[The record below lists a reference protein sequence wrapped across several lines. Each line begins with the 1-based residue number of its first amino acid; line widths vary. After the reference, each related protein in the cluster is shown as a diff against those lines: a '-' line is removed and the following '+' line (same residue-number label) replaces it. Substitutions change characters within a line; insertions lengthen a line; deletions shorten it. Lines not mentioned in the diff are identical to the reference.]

1 MNAESG
7 QVQPSATGQD
17 WARTVKEAGADFPTL
32 DSVQER
38 VWHHSAS
45 CLLRSGTQVGAGG
58 MLHAAQIWWGAEGES
73 HTTYLVL
80 PQRATAGHVL
90 CDRAQAKPSSSTEP
104 ICMHL
109 ASLPA
114 SKENP
119 SPWADA
125 AATGVG
131 TGDLAHP
138 VLRGASSG
146 TRVVLAAVGL
156 SNGLIVLFNALDGNV
171 LRYLARPATWTSSA
185 GPGEVNPAMA
195 LGQAWTRQ
203 QRTLR
208 RDKSLVITSLSLSLG
223 GETQTGVEQGP
234 ATADAARL
242 HTRTA
247 FHGHTVLYD
256 PLHQTGPVPQVE
268 LPEDLAAGLGPF
280 EHATLPEE
288 TLRSPPL
295 VAGLLGVNGCPARCT
310 VMRRVSKVDAEA
322 GRVPPQCI
330 DSLYFPGPLESVLPS
345 GDAACEAVWAGEAG
359 ANQGDGAAT
368 SGLHTYTAL
377 PAQPSVTDPDLL
389 RLLDRV
395 TVTAGT
401 YSGEVLVWRGVGG
414 CCSMPQPAQP
424 GEAAAAAG
432 AAAEAPAEWLTAQ
445 QLPLP
450 RGGSCV
456 AQASLSAPSDSAKA
470 LAVLAATGLLP
481 LPPTAVWDVATR
493 GAMPGEAG
501 QGWSAVPGFAL
512 GGDTAQILPGT
523 CADARSGALVA
534 FTHAGEIITGNT
546 AGTFR
551 AALFPTV
558 APDSEQAAPRYYSS
572 ACRIGAADFDASTGL
587 AAVSISCNQACK
599 VYVVDVLHSTA
610 LWSLGQLHLT
620 EAYDWRR
627 LQAGRR
633 PEGPLRDLPAGQLS
647 VSRTNNFM
655 GSLHLCQNYLLGVR
669 GPSGACVWHAGA
681 PNAAWEVGA
690 HDAQGAAEADSCC
703 IQ

>member
-1 MNAESG
+1 MAAGTGEAASVAAQALDLTHHVAITEFLLDEDLQHYALVCLRWSAAVRHETLWRERARLACPGTLNAAERDFSARSLQLANFRARRAWLAAAASGLPMPDEDAPISSLPQQGTAFRGSLHSTAAVQCLVTDQLAFGAYMGGKPLTLLGPTTAGAPPTVLGMFKANRFAVPFMKLKGTKHEVKKLPGPQLQATCADVAVSAGVLSVNAESG
-7 QVQPSATGQD
+7 QVQPSATVQD
-17 WARTVKEAGADFPTL
+17 WARTVKEAGADFSTL

-38 VWHHSAS
+38 VWHHSTS
-45 CLLRSGTQVGAGG
+45 FLLRSGTQVGAGG
-58 MLHAAQIWWGAEGES
+58 MLHAAQIWWGAEGDS

-109 ASLPA
+109 ASLSA
-114 SKENP
+114 SKGNP

-156 SNGLIVLFNALDGNV
+156 SNGLIVLFNALDGYV

-223 GETQTGVEQGP
+223 GETQTGLEQAP
-234 ATADAARL
+234 APADTARL

-247 FHGHTVLYD
+247 FHSHTVLYD
-256 PLHQTGPVPQVE
+256 PLHQTDPVPQVE

-310 VMRRVSKVDAEA
+310 VMRKVSKVDAEA

-330 DSLYFPGPLESVLPS
+330 DSLYFPGPLKSVLPS

-359 ANQGDGAAT
+359 ANQGDGAAMP
-368 SGLHTYTAL
+368 GLHTYTAL
-377 PAQPSVTDPDLL
+377 PAQPGITDRDLL

-432 AAAEAPAEWLTAQ
+432 TAAEAPTEWLTAQ
-445 QLPLP
+445 QMPLP

-470 LAVLAATGLLP
+470 LAVMAATGLLP

-493 GAMPGEAG
+493 
-501 QGWSAVPGFAL
+501 
-512 GGDTAQILPGT
+512 
-523 CADARSGALVA
+523 
-534 FTHAGEIITGNT
+534 
-546 AGTFR
+546 
-551 AALFPTV
+551 
-558 APDSEQAAPRYYSS
+558 
-572 ACRIGAADFDASTGL
+572 
-587 AAVSISCNQACK
+587 
-599 VYVVDVLHSTA
+599 
-610 LWSLGQLHLT
+610 
-620 EAYDWRR
+620 
-627 LQAGRR
+627 
-633 PEGPLRDLPAGQLS
+633 
-647 VSRTNNFM
+647 
-655 GSLHLCQNYLLGVR
+655 
-669 GPSGACVWHAGA
+669 
-681 PNAAWEVGA
+681 
-690 HDAQGAAEADSCC
+690 
-703 IQ
+703 